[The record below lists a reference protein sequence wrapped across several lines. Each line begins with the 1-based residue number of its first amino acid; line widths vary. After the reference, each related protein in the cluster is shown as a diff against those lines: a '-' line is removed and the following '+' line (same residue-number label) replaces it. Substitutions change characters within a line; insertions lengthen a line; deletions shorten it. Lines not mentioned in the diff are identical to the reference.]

1 MTCVSARDWGIAGL
15 LSVVACAPIQNFR
28 SVEQPMGVELSAS
41 IGGPIV
47 RIEKSSDLPN
57 VLGRADL
64 FNRKTPKGV
73 AEIRFEGLD
82 DQGRIKLRRSDTD
95 LELNE
100 TTLSRGMLAPGQ
112 PADIPSG
119 QGTTN
124 TVDILFDLG
133 KAREYVI
140 ENVRVTFISVAPYTV
155 RYRLDPAQ

>member
-1 MTCVSARDWGIAGL
+1 
-15 LSVVACAPIQNFR
+15 
-28 SVEQPMGVELSAS
+28 MGVELSAS

-82 DQGRIKLRRSDTD
+82 DQGLIKLRRSDTD

-112 PADIPSG
+112 PADIPPG
-119 QGTTN
+119 QGATN

-155 RYRLDPAQ
+155 RYRLDPVQ